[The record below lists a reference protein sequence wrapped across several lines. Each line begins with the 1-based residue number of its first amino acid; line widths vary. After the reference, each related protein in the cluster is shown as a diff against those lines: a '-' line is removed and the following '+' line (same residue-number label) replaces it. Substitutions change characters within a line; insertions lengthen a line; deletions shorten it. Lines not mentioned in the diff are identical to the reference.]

1 MPALVQ
7 ISHLDFAYG
16 QSLVLKHVDLAIEPR
31 TTLGIIGPNGGGKT
45 TLLRLLLGLLKPT
58 RGSISIDGLSPDR
71 AIARG
76 NIVGYLPQN
85 SALPASFP
93 LSVRQVVRLGLAGK
107 TGLMRAPSRDDVTF
121 AEQLIERVG
130 IRELA
135 EQPIAELS
143 GGQMQRALI
152 ARALAARPKLLLL
165 DEPTTGI
172 DRAGQQRFVD
182 FLKDIQREFPLTVIL
197 VSHDLRAVSA
207 ISDRI
212 ACLNL
217 TVHYH
222 DVPHNLPQELAH
234 QMFSCDLEA
243 MGLGGAC
250 GCDHE
255 TTHTKPGHSWL
266 GNTGNTT
273 SAVNAP

>member
-1 MPALVQ
+1 MTPIVQ

-16 QSLVLKHVDLAIEPR
+16 QTLVLKHVDLAIEPR
-31 TTLGIIGPNGGGKT
+31 MTLGIIGPNGGGKT
-45 TLLRLLLGLLKPT
+45 SLLRLLLGLLKPT
-58 RGSISIDGLSPDR
+58 RGSITIDGLPPDR

-76 NIVGYLPQN
+76 DLVGYLPQN
-85 SALPASFP
+85 SALPTNFP
-93 LSVRQVVRLGLAGK
+93 LSVRQVIRLGLAGK
-107 TGLMRAPSRDDVTF
+107 AGLLRSPSREDIHF
-121 AEQLIERVG
+121 SESLIERIG

-135 EQPIAELS
+135 EQPIADLS

-172 DRAGQQRFVD
+172 DRSGQQRFVD
-182 FLKDIQREFPLTVIL
+182 FLKDIQRELGLTVIL

-212 ACLNL
+212 ACLNV

-222 DVPHNLPQELAH
+222 DVPHNLPRELAH

-243 MGLGGAC
+243 MGLGESC
-250 GCDHE
+250 GCE
-255 TTHTKPGHSWL
+255 TTAE
-266 GNTGNTT
+266 TT
-273 SAVNAP
+273 TIEATTIKAAVKAP

>member
-1 MPALVQ
+1 MSALVK

-16 QSLVLKHVDLAIEPR
+16 QTLVLKHVDLAIEPQ

-45 TLLRLLLGLLKPT
+45 TLLRLLLGLLRPT
-58 RGSISIDGLSPDR
+58 RGSISIDGLTPER
-71 AIARG
+71 ATARG
-76 NIVGYLPQN
+76 DLVGYLPQN
-85 SALPASFP
+85 SSLPTKFP
-93 LSVRQVVRLGLAGK
+93 LNVRQLVRLGLAGK
-107 TGLMRAPSRDDVTF
+107 AGLLRAPSRDDVSFT
-121 AEQLIERVG
+121 EQLIERVG

-135 EQPIAELS
+135 DQPIAELS

-152 ARALAARPKLLLL
+152 ARSLAAKPKLLLL

-172 DRAGQQRFVD
+172 DRSGQQRFVD
-182 FLKDIQREFPLTVIL
+182 FLKEIQRELALTVVL

-212 ACLNL
+212 ACLNV

-222 DVPHNLPQELAH
+222 DVPHNLPEDLAH

-250 GCDHE
+250 GCDATA
-255 TTHTKPGHSWL
+255 TTTPVKVS
-266 GNTGNTT
+266 
-273 SAVNAP
+273 

>member
-1 MPALVQ
+1 MSALVQ

-16 QSLVLKHVDLAIEPR
+16 QTLVLKHVDLAIEPHK
-31 TTLGIIGPNGGGKT
+31 TVGIIGPNGGGKT

-58 RGSISIDGLSPDR
+58 RGTITIDGLSPDR

-76 NIVGYLPQN
+76 NNVGYLPQN
-85 SALPASFP
+85 SALPANFP
-93 LSVRQVVRLGLAGK
+93 LNVRQVVRLGLAGK
-107 TGLMRAPSRDDVTF
+107 TGLLRSPAREDIHFS
-121 AEQLIERVG
+121 ESLIERVG

-135 EQPIAELS
+135 DQPIAQLS

-172 DRAGQQRFVD
+172 DSSGQQRFID
-182 FLKDIQREFPLTVIL
+182 FLKDIQKELGLTVVL

-212 ACLNL
+212 ACLNV

-222 DVPHNLPQELAH
+222 DVPHNMPRELAH

-243 MGLGGAC
+243 MGLGESC
-250 GCDHE
+250 GCDH
-255 TTHTKPGHSWL
+255 TAASVPVSGLVPSPGTP
-266 GNTGNTT
+266 GEG
-273 SAVNAP
+273 